1 MGRVLLPGNVGEVA
15 LHPFGYQKV
24 RKSSVR
30 ADQF

>member
-1 MGRVLLPGNVGEVA
+1 LPAGNVGEVA
-15 LHPFGYQKV
+15 LHPFGYQKA